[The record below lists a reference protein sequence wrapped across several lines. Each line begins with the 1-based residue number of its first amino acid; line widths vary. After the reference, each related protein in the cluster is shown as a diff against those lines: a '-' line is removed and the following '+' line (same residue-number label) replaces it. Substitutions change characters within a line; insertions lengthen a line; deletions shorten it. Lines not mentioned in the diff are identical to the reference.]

1 MSGNEMGCKLR
12 RLTWLVVRSS
22 PIARRTNVCVPL
34 HSSNNRM
41 RENGLEGHARAAL
54 WAWRYR
60 LIRVQWDCAD
70 LRESA
75 EQFGVAVKFF
85 GSICLRRKS
94 QRFPRIFQKMFSIA
108 HWVTSF
114 AADESRERMS

>member
-22 PIARRTNVCVPL
+22 PIARRTNVCVSL
-34 HSSNNRM
+34 HSNNNRM
-41 RENGLEGHARAAL
+41 RENSLEDHVPAAL

-60 LIRVQWDCAD
+60 LIRVQWDRAG

-75 EQFGVAVKFF
+75 DHFRVAFNFF
-85 GSICLRRKS
+85 GPIYHRRRS
-94 QRFPRIFQKMFSIA
+94 ERFPRIL
-108 HWVTSF
+108 
-114 AADESRERMS
+114 